1 MDLGRIYIIK
11 NEVNNKVYIGKT
23 IQKLENRW
31 HDHLSKW
38 SNCRKLKEAMDQLG
52 RENFYI
58 QILEDNI
65 PYYDLDKK
73 ELYYIS
79 LYDSINNGYNL
90 KNGNSEYK
98 GRSTHKISKD
108 IKARIKEDYLNGI
121 SPIDIAKHFKVGTT
135 SIYNVLSENNIP
147 KHYNK
152 GGFHTG
158 GKINLEELIQLKIEG
173 KGTSYLSKYFN
184 VCKSSIKR
192 FVKLHKDIISPRVS
206 DTLAS
211 KVEGKNV
218 L

>member
-31 HDHLSKW
+31 HDH
-38 SNCRKLKEAMDQLG
+38 
-52 RENFYI
+52 
-58 QILEDNI
+58 
-65 PYYDLDKK
+65 
-73 ELYYIS
+73 
-79 LYDSINNGYNL
+79 
-90 KNGNSEYK
+90 
-98 GRSTHKISKD
+98 H
-108 IKARIKEDYLNGI
+108 
-121 SPIDIAKHFKVGTT
+121 
-135 SIYNVLSENNIP
+135 
-147 KHYNK
+147 
-152 GGFHTG
+152 
-158 GKINLEELIQLKIEG
+158 
-173 KGTSYLSKYFN
+173 FN